1 LQIIRGGVGAP
12 RVAKNGN
19 FGVQTPET
27 GRETAAKT
35 MCLYYV
41 VCPNQSYLCAKF
53 ERGDANVKII
63 APKKPTDF
71 GVRAA
76 ENFKVRQYTS
86 TIYRLFNITD
96 KV

>member
-1 LQIIRGGVGAP
+1 MRAP
-12 RVAKNGN
+12 ERAKNGN
-19 FGVQTPET
+19 FDVQTPEKC
-27 GRETAAKT
+27 RETNVKT
-35 MCLYYV
+35 MCLHYV
-41 VCPNQSYLCAKF
+41 VCLNQSYQCAKF
-53 ERGDANVKII
+53 YMGDANVKIFT
-63 APKKPTDF
+63 PKKPTDF